1 MAVSSTTASSS
12 GGVNVESIVSGL
24 MSIER
29 RPLDKLTSKES
40 SYQAKLTALGQ
51 LKSKMA
57 TLQSAAQALG
67 SGSTSRLAAFKAT
80 PSDSSILSAS
90 ASSSAV
96 AGTYSLTV
104 TSLAQSQKLVAAGQ
118 SSSTT
123 AIGSGAPTVITFE
136 FGTIS
141 GGSLNNGVYSGAT
154 FTPGP
159 TSATLTIDSSN
170 NTLEGIRNAIN
181 AANLGVSATIVNDGS
196 GTPYRLAL
204 SVAASGTANSLRIS
218 TDGADAAI
226 TDLLA
231 HDPAGTQN
239 LTETVSAQN
248 ANFSVNGIAVSK
260 SGNTVND
267 VIDGVSLTLTKTGSA
282 TLTVERDSASATKA
296 VENFVTAYNEL
307 YTAMKSAF
315 AYKSGSALAGDPTL
329 RSLQQQMREI
339 VATAASGGIY
349 ANLFEVGISS
359 KSDGTLQLDNGKLA
373 NVMSSHFAD
382 LAALF
387 NSASGF
393 ATRLDSWS
401 TTALG
406 VGGAFDSR
414 TTTLNDTLRKISNEK
429 GVLETRLSAL
439 EKRYRAQYS
448 SLNVA
453 LANMSQTSTYLSQ
466 QLARL

>member
-40 SYQAKLTALGQ
+40 SYQAKLTALGL

-57 TLQSAAQALG
+57 TLQSAAKALG
-67 SGSTSRLAAFKAT
+67 SGSTSSLTASKAT
-80 PSDSSILSAS
+80 PSDSSILSATAGS
-90 ASSSAV
+90 TAV
-96 AGTYSLTV
+96 AGTYSLAV

-118 SSSTT
+118 ASSTA
-123 AIGSGAPTVITFE
+123 AIGSGTPTVVTFQ

-141 GGSLNNGVYSGAT
+141 GGTLTNGVYSGAT
-154 FTPGP
+154 FTPGAS
-159 TSATLTIDSSN
+159 SATLTIDSSN

-181 AANLGVSATIVNDGS
+181 AANLGVSATLVNDGS

-204 SVAASGTANSLRIS
+204 SVTASGAANSLRIS

-226 TDLLA
+226 TNLLA
-231 HDPAGTQN
+231 HDPSGTQN
-239 LTETVSAQN
+239 LAETVTAQN
-248 ANFSVNGIAVSK
+248 ASFSVNGIAVSK
-260 SGNTVND
+260 ASNTVND
-267 VIDGVSLTLTKTGSA
+267 VIDGVSLTLTKTGNA
-282 TLTVERDSASATKA
+282 TLTVERDTAAASKA
-296 VENFVTAYNEL
+296 VGDFVTAYNEL
-307 YTAMKSAF
+307 YTAMKNSF

-329 RSLQQQMREI
+329 RGLQQQMREI
-339 VATAASGGIY
+339 VATAATGGTY
-349 ANLFEVGISS
+349 ANLFEVGVSG
-359 KSDGTLQLDNGKLA
+359 KSDGTLQLDSSKLA
-373 NVMSSHFAD
+373 SVMSSNFAD
-382 LAALF
+382 VAALF
-387 NSASGF
+387 SSASGF
-393 ATRLDSWS
+393 GTRFDNWS

-406 VGGAFDSR
+406 TGGAFDSR
-414 TTTLNDTLRKISNEK
+414 TTTLNDALRKIGDDK
-429 GVLETRLSAL
+429 AALEVRLSAL

-466 QLARL
+466 QLSRL